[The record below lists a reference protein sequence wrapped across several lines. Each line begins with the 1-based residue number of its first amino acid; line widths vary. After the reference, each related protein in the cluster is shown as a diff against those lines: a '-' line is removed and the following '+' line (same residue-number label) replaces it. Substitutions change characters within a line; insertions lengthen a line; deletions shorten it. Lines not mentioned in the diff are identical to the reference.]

1 MLSRCLQTGLQE
13 QTSQALKV
21 TEGEDWSLTDS
32 SEDELREACDEDLIE
47 RISLEPSSCSIFSHS
62 SSGTGPKPLG
72 EGWPWALKRAVCNRC
87 IGNPSVL

>member
-32 SEDELREACDEDLIE
+32 SEDELREACDRTSLKGFHLNLHPAPFSLTLPQVLDLNPWG
-47 RISLEPSSCSIFSHS
+47 RV
-62 SSGTGPKPLG
+62 GLG
-72 EGWPWALKRAVCNRC
+72 H
-87 IGNPSVL
+87 